1 MVIDSSTDTN
11 NNKKENNIHL
21 MSHVTC
27 PMLHI
32 TCNMSTVTNASL
44 GQFSLSVTMS
54 VCLSLGL
61 LVPSVADQ
69 KTAVD
74 FFLVEETI
82 CVNKPTVHSG
92 EVALGGS
99 VAVAVVD
106 R

>member
-1 MVIDSSTDTN
+1 
-11 NNKKENNIHL
+11 
-21 MSHVTC
+21 
-27 PMLHI
+27 
-32 TCNMSTVTNASL
+32 
-44 GQFSLSVTMS
+44 MS

-92 EVALGGS
+92 EVAVGGS

-106 R
+106 RCQVTGDRGQVTGDIKKDILGISATIRTGPKIHCVLYA